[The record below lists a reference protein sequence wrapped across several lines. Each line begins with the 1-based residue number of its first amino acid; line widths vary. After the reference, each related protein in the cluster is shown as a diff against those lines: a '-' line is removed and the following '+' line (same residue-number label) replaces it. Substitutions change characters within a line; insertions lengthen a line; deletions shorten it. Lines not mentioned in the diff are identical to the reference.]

1 MKPLEHKR
9 YLTAYLQE
17 LALNRGK
24 MAFLSGPRQAGK
36 TTLAKHLL
44 KTLRHGHYYNWD
56 DIEFRRLWAKSPK
69 KTIPVLP
76 GETPLVI
83 YDEIHKAA
91 RWKGT
96 LKGIYDTLETP
107 AQILVTGSARL
118 NVYRKGGDSLLGRY
132 LHFRLHPFSLGEMA
146 GKLAPDP
153 EMAVQNILKAKSQAK
168 SGDLESLIQ
177 FGGFPEPLFEGREDL
192 ASIWRR
198 GRLEKIVREDLRDLS
213 RLPELSQV
221 EMLVALLEEKA
232 GGVLS
237 VESLRQDLDVA
248 HTTVQRW
255 LNYLNQL
262 YYCYQIRPYS
272 RSVPRSLK
280 KEGKLYL
287 WDWSEIENNP
297 GARFENVIA
306 GHLLK
311 ASHFWTDIG
320 KGVFDLFYLRNRD
333 KNEIDFLITKNKKP
347 WVAVEVKSQDTAWSP
362 SFQVFRKQIHIPHCF
377 QVVKVAH
384 PTKVWHDEFGTC
396 AILDANHFL
405 THLP

>member
-1 MKPLEHKR
+1 MSLLKHNR
-9 YLTAYLQE
+9 YLTVYLQE
-17 LALNRGK
+17 LALDREK

-36 TTLAKHLL
+36 TTLAKQLL
-44 KTLRHGHYYNWD
+44 KTIGHGRYYNWD
-56 DIEFRRLWAKSPK
+56 DIEFRRLWAKFPK
-69 KTIPVLP
+69 KTIPELP
-76 GETPLVI
+76 GETLLVV

-107 AQILVTGSARL
+107 VQILVTGSARL
-118 NVYRKGGDSLLGRY
+118 NIYRKGGDSLLGRY
-132 LHFRLHPFSLGEMA
+132 LNFRLHPFSLGEMLN
-146 GKLAPDP
+146 KAPSHP
-153 EMAVQNILKAKSQAK
+153 EVAIQNILEAAPKVD
-168 SGDLESLIQ
+168 SGHLESLIR

-213 RLPELSQV
+213 RIPELSQV

-237 VESLRQDLDVA
+237 IESLREDLGVA

-262 YYCYQIRPYS
+262 YYCYQVRPYS

-287 WDWSEIENNP
+287 WDWSEIENNS
-297 GARFENVIA
+297 GARFENMIA

-311 ASHFWTDIG
+311 ACHFWTDIG
-320 KGVFDLFYLRNRD
+320 QGSFDLFYLRNRD
-333 KNEIDFLITKNKKP
+333 KNEIDFLVTKNKKP
-347 WVAVEVKSQDTAWSP
+347 WIAVEAKSQDRTWSS
-362 SFQVFRKQIHIPHCF
+362 SFQVFREQIHIPYCF
-377 QVVKVAH
+377 QVVQKTY
-384 PTKVWHDEFGTC
+384 PKEIWQDNFGTC
-396 AILDANHFL
+396 GILDANNFL
-405 THLP
+405 VHLP